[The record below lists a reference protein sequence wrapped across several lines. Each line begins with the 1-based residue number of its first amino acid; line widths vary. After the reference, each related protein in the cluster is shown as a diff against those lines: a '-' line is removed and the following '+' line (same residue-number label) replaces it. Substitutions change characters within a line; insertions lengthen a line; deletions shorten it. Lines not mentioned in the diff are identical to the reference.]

1 MDIGGSIVVLII
13 AWWIAFQAMLSVGVK
28 SQSEAGGDFIGEPA
42 APVSP
47 NLLWKGMWSA
57 VIAVII
63 WAVLFSIIQWSGLSM
78 EDIPSL

>member
-28 SQSEAGGDFIGEPA
+28 SLAETEGGFVGDPA

-47 NLLWKGMWSA
+47 NLLSKGLWSA
-57 VIAVII
+57 LIAVVI
-63 WAVLFSIIQWSGLSM
+63 WAVLFGLVQWSGLTF